1 MVCSERIV
9 CWAIKRIGGGTGTY
23 MYVSE
28 EREMDK
34 RRDREHGGKHGR
46 IWAGKHDKMKDEAQ
60 VGQQDE
66 MQAEKQPGLQDGAQ
80 AGEQSGLQDEA
91 QAGEQPGLQDEAQA
105 EEQPGLQDE
114 MRDEKQDEM
123 LDEILN
129 DKKGRREIRRK
140 RRIRNQL
147 VAYVVLSL
155 LLLGAALCVVAGV
168 RKLSAIREEKEQQES
183 QDKINELRSAEPPIA
198 TPAPTPEPAG
208 PTPQEMLDEI
218 VNEVIAV
225 MPLEDKVAGLFIV
238 TPEAITKVSTAV
250 RAGESTQ
257 KALSQ
262 YAVGGLVYFAK
273 NIQSKEQL
281 TEMLANTKKYSKYPI
296 FLAVDE
302 EGGKVARVG
311 NAGLGPKFDNAQ
323 KIGATG
329 DVGNARQAGVS
340 IGQALAGLGF
350 NLDFAP
356 VADVANVSG
365 SVMAERSYGSDAA
378 TVSGFVTAMMGGL
391 EEQKVT
397 ACLKHFPG
405 IGSTTADTHKG
416 LAFTDRT
423 AEQFRAEE
431 LAVFKAG
438 IDAGANMIMVGHMSA
453 PALTGNND
461 PCIFS
466 QELVTGIL
474 REELGFEGVIITDA
488 MNMKAISEY
497 YGAEEAAIMALKA
510 GCDMLL
516 MPEDFEK
523 AYKGV
528 LQAVADGV
536 ISEERIND
544 SLRRVYRIKEADKI
558 QE

>member
-1 MVCSERIV
+1 MSRRRNKGRN
-9 CWAIKRIGGGTGTY
+9 KRQEDMWDEIQGGEQEEAQG
-23 MYVSE
+23 E
-28 EREMDK
+28 ERDIARKEGP
-34 RRDREHGGKHGR
+34 E
-46 IWAGKHDKMKDEAQ
+46 EAQ
-60 VGQQDE
+60 GEGQDIVQGEVQQDGQE
-66 MQAEKQPGLQDGAQ
+66 EK
-80 AGEQSGLQDEA
+80 
-91 QAGEQPGLQDEAQA
+91 
-105 EEQPGLQDE
+105 
-114 MRDEKQDEM
+114 RNEM

-129 DKKGRREIRRK
+129 DKKNKREMRRK
-140 RRIRNQL
+140 RRIRNQ
-147 VAYVVLSL
+147 VAAYVVLSL
-155 LLLGAALCVVAGV
+155 LLLAAAFCVVAGV
-168 RKLSAIREEKEQQES
+168 KKLNTLREEKEQQEVQDS
-183 QDKINELRSAEPPIA
+183 QDKIDEILSAEPPIA
-198 TPAPTPEPAG
+198 TPEPTPEVVIAE
-208 PTPQEMLDEI
+208 PTPQERLDEI
-218 VNEVIAV
+218 VNEIIAV

-238 TPEAITKVSTAV
+238 TPEAITKVSTAT
-250 RAGESTQ
+250 RAGEGTQ
-257 KALSQ
+257 KALAQ

-273 NIQSKEQL
+273 NIQSREQL
-281 TEMLANTKKYSKYPI
+281 TEMLANTKNYSKYPI

-302 EGGKVARVG
+302 EGGGVARVA
-311 NAGLGPKFDNAQ
+311 NAGIGNKVDNAR
-323 KIGATG
+323 KIGATN
-329 DVGNARQAGVS
+329 DPETARQAGIS
-340 IGQALAGLGF
+340 IGATLAELGF

-365 SVMAERSYGSDAA
+365 SVMTERSYGSDAA
-378 TVSGFVTAMMGGL
+378 TVAGFVTAMMGGL

-431 LAVFKAG
+431 LTVFQAG
-438 IDAGANMIMVGHMSA
+438 INAGANMIMVGHMSA
-453 PALTGNND
+453 PSLTGNDD

-466 QELVTGIL
+466 QDLITGIL
-474 REELGFEGVIITDA
+474 REEFGFEGVVITDA
-488 MNMKAISEY
+488 LNMKAISEY

-544 SLRRVYRIKEADKI
+544 SLRRVYRIKEADRI
-558 QE
+558 LE

>member
-1 MVCSERIV
+1 MN
-9 CWAIKRIGGGTGTY
+9 
-23 MYVSE
+23 
-28 EREMDK
+28 K
-34 RRDREHGGKHGR
+34 RRDKEWGKLQG
-46 IWAGKHDKMKDEAQ
+46 AMTDEARDRRQ
-60 VGQQDE
+60 KKEPEAGQDE
-66 MQAEKQPGLQDGAQ
+66 MPETG
-80 AGEQSGLQDEA
+80 
-91 QAGEQPGLQDEAQA
+91 
-105 EEQPGLQDE
+105 QDE
-114 MRDEKQDEM
+114 MSENRQDEM

-129 DKKGRREIRRK
+129 DKKGKREIRRK
-140 RRIRNQL
+140 RRIRNQV

-155 LLLGAALCVVAGV
+155 LLLLAAFCVVAGV
-168 RKLSAIREEKEQQES
+168 RKLSAIREAKAQQEVQDS
-183 QDKINELRSAEPPIA
+183 QAKIDDILSAEPPIA
-198 TPAPTPEPAG
+198 TPEPTPEVVAEQ
-208 PTPQEMLDEI
+208 TPQERLDEI
-218 VNEVIAV
+218 VDEVISV

-238 TPEAITKVSTAV
+238 TPEAITKVTTAV
-250 RAGESTQ
+250 RAGEGTQ
-257 KALSQ
+257 KALAQ

-281 TEMLANTKKYSKYPI
+281 TEMLANTKNYSKYPV

-302 EGGKVARVG
+302 EGGKVARVA
-311 NAGLGPKFDNAQ
+311 NAGIGTKFDNAQ
-323 KIGATG
+323 KIGATN
-329 DVGNARQAGVS
+329 DTEAARQAGIS
-340 IGQALAGLGF
+340 IGATLAEIGF

-365 SVMAERSYGSDAA
+365 SVMTERSYGSDAA
-378 TVSGFVTAMMGGL
+378 TVAGFVTAMMGGL

-431 LAVFKAG
+431 LTVFQAG

-453 PALTGNND
+453 PALTGNDD

-466 QELVTGIL
+466 QELITGIL
-474 REELGFEGVIITDA
+474 REELGFDGVVITDA
-488 MNMKAISEY
+488 LNMKAISEY

-523 AYKGV
+523 AYNGV

-544 SLRRVYRIKEADKI
+544 SLRRIYRIKEADRI
-558 QE
+558 EEQ